1 MGKGLKSK
9 LKRYEKTLYVDQ
21 NGECF
26 YREELNG
33 IMWRKDGEAIIKEI
47 ETTNTNYIY
56 VYTTQKIKNYG
67 REPEIAFV

>member
-1 MGKGLKSK
+1 MGKRPKSK
-9 LKRYEKTLYVDQ
+9 LKRYEKTIYVDQ

-33 IMWRKDGEAIIKEI
+33 IMWRKDGKAIIEEI
-47 ETTNTNYIY
+47 ETTNTDYIY

-67 REPEIAFV
+67 REQRLAFV